1 MRQPILKTDRDRVG
15 AVLTLILLVA
25 CSLNLIVFY
34 ARL

>member
-1 MRQPILKTDRDRVG
+1 MRQPILQNDRDRMG

-25 CSLNLIVFY
+25 SALNLIVFY